1 MHSFSQWKAGV
12 ETGAF
17 LEGNLVRCNLLILQV
32 HFSKYD
38 RNKKLQVLYKDFLPS
53 SLW

>member
-1 MHSFSQWKAGV
+1 MHSFSQWKTGV
-12 ETGAF
+12 ETGTF

-38 RNKKLQVLYKDFLPS
+38 RNKKLQVLYKGISPS